1 VFKSRECPIFT
12 NSGLLQSIPS
22 ATATTFCFSE
32 SPAFMKITKAVI
44 TAAGEHHS
52 NLPLQSIVDRH
63 GVPLTALRCTLD
75 EIVEAGIEDIAIIVR
90 PEQSAPYLS
99 AAGPHASRLTFFE
112 QDQPRGYGDAIL
124 RAADFVND
132 EAFLH
137 LVSDHLYVSRSDESC
152 AAQLCQVARQHECS
166 VSAIQATRE
175 NQIIYFGTVGGS
187 PVPKQDRLY
196 SVSTVVEKPTPTV
209 AEQDLVVAGQRA
221 GYYLCLFGMHVLT
234 PSILDLLRQNLA
246 AADGQSI
253 DLSTALSQLAQQ
265 EQYLALE
272 VHGARHNISYKYGLM
287 MAQLAISL
295 GGVDRDQIL
304 TELVNLLAE
313 SRSPSAPA

>member
-1 VFKSRECPIFT
+1 
-12 NSGLLQSIPS
+12 
-22 ATATTFCFSE
+22 
-32 SPAFMKITKAVI
+32 MKITKAVI

-52 NLPLQSIVDRH
+52 NLPLQSVVDRH
-63 GVPLTALRCTLD
+63 GVSLTALRCTLD

-90 PEQSAPYLS
+90 PDQSAPYLS

-112 QDQPRGYGDAIL
+112 QDNPRGYGDAIL
-124 RAADFVND
+124 RAADFVQK

-137 LVSDHLYVSRSDESC
+137 LVSDHLYVSRTDKSC
-152 AAQLCQVARQHECS
+152 AAQLCEVARQHECS

-187 PVPKQDRLY
+187 PVAKQDRLY
-196 SVSTVVEKPTPTV
+196 NVATVVEKPTPTV
-209 AEQDLVVAGQRA
+209 AEQELVVAGQRA
-221 GYYLCLFGMHVLT
+221 GHYLCLFGMHVLT
-234 PSILDLLRQNLA
+234 PSILTLLQQNLSA
-246 AADGQSI
+246 TDGSI

-272 VHGARHNISYKYGLM
+272 VEGARHNISYKYGLM

-295 GGVDRDQIL
+295 GGVDRDVIL
-304 TELVNLLAE
+304 TELVNLLAD
-313 SRSPSAPA
+313 SRASVSAS